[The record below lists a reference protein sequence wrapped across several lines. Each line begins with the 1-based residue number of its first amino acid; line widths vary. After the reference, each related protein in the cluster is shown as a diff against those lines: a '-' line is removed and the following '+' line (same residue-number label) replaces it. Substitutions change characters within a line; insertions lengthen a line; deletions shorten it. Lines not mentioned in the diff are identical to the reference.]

1 MKYDEFMATHCWKP
15 WSTQPWTKPRRV
27 PCPPASTQAATCRA
41 DIAICMDCH
50 PHLLIIRCELLLERH
65 LLALSPP
72 ASPRPQ
78 NQFAKIDVHQLF
90 SLGPLGPLGQG
101 TQLDSGSKEQARAQ
115 WHWDLRYNEILR
127 RKLMCSRVIP
137 ICGPSQQ
144 LPALAVP
151 IQQCHL
157 PKHPPDLCS
166 TAWLP
171 RDRPEIILNNCSQ
184 SVSGSAQICKD
195 GTRAQVK
202 QIKHIKHMNQKQY
215 KAIVC
220 NCMQLSCFVALHRH
234 HSLPFRFDQF
244 FVLPL
249 AFPVSKSLSWNI

>member
-1 MKYDEFMATHCWKP
+1 
-15 WSTQPWTKPRRV
+15 
-27 PCPPASTQAATCRA
+27 
-41 DIAICMDCH
+41 
-50 PHLLIIRCELLLERH
+50 
-65 LLALSPP
+65 
-72 ASPRPQ
+72 
-78 NQFAKIDVHQLF
+78 
-90 SLGPLGPLGQG
+90 
-101 TQLDSGSKEQARAQ
+101 
-115 WHWDLRYNEILR
+115 
-127 RKLMCSRVIP
+127 MCSRVIP

-249 AFPVSKSLSWNI
+249 AFPVSKSLS